1 MDIDMTML
9 DTEFSLDFSI
19 NMEHDLAV
27 PQPDAMEM
35 VTHSEGR
42 FNYTDRY
49 MDIWFYIRLF
59 SNPS

>member
-1 MDIDMTML
+1 MTML

-49 MDIWFYIRLF
+49 MDI
-59 SNPS
+59 